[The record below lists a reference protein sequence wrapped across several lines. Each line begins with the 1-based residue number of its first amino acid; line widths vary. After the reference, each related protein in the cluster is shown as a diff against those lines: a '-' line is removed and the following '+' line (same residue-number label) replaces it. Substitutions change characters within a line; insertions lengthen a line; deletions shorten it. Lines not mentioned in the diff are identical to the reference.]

1 MNCGSFQH
9 CVLGLWA
16 ESTLDVVQKSL
27 SLVFT
32 LYFSFGLMCLKSK
45 RELSGHKNKGDPLSV
60 FKILDSFKKL
70 PRLKKQ
76 IKKIEISHGLKT
88 HTTDD
93 KGQ

>member
-1 MNCGSFQH
+1 
-9 CVLGLWA
+9 
-16 ESTLDVVQKSL
+16 
-27 SLVFT
+27 
-32 LYFSFGLMCLKSK
+32 MCLKSK

-93 KGQ
+93 KGQWKEVKLYEQSSIRKVKARINAYLP

>member
-1 MNCGSFQH
+1 MCLGALGRKHSGCGSEITF
-9 CVLGLWA
+9 
-16 ESTLDVVQKSL
+16 S
-27 SLVFT
+27 VFT

-76 IKKIEISHGLKT
+76 VKKIEISHGLKT

>member
-1 MNCGSFQH
+1 
-9 CVLGLWA
+9 
-16 ESTLDVVQKSL
+16 
-27 SLVFT
+27 
-32 LYFSFGLMCLKSK
+32 MCLKSK

-60 FKILDSFKKL
+60 FKILNSFKKL